1 MRAVEKK
8 RKPFMTARKWTVI
21 VIIFIIVLMLSIVLY
36 YRQIQSDLWDEQ
48 LYVKSS
54 LREHLEPTTVD
65 YLSKYVWDDVYWIVK
80 GKSAE
85 DIEKYVVWKDLS
97 ILLSAETSEL
107 LTEKQ
112 LISKLEETGNTDTV
126 THIQPAYFRNEL
138 AFEVQTITQS
148 KHKLYSF
155 YSMTDGKLLDQFTL
169 AK

>member
-21 VIIFIIVLMLSIVLY
+21 VIAFFIAIIFSIVLY
-36 YRQIQSDLWDEQ
+36 YREIQSNLWDEQ
-48 LYVKSS
+48 IYIKSS
-54 LREHLEPTTVD
+54 LREYFDASTID

-80 GKSAE
+80 GKTTQN
-85 DIEKYVVWKDLS
+85 IEKYIVWKDLN

-112 LISKLEETGNTDTV
+112 LLSKLEAKGNNDTV
-126 THIQPAYFRNEL
+126 THIQPAYFRGEL
-138 AFEVQTITQS
+138 AFEVQTISET
-148 KHKLYSF
+148 KHKVYTF
-155 YSMTDGKLLDQFTL
+155 YTMSEGKLLDQFTL